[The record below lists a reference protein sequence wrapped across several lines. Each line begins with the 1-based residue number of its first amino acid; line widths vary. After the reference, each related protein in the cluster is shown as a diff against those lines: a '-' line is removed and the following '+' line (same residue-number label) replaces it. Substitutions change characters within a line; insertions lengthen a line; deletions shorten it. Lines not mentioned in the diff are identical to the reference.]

1 MTTSAALSN
10 NPAAGGKGGAKT
22 LDDDDGPDA
31 SLRHLLMTPGVTS
44 YLILNRT
51 GIPVKYS
58 GMEHNTAL
66 HYAAALSELTLAA
79 STFITDT
86 AAIISA
92 NAHNVH
98 GAASNTNALFGGT
111 SALKSDHSQIGGA
124 SGGNGSLTT
133 FRLKTKRNEIVI
145 APDEHFTLIVVHSNQ
160 SNAAADA
167 AAAAAITA
175 TTTDKAEGK
184 KPAAINTDNDA
195 AAE

>member
-10 NPAAGGKGGAKT
+10 NAAANKGTAKT

-79 STFITDT
+79 STFVTDT

-98 GAASNTNALFGGT
+98 GAANNANTLFGSA
-111 SALKSDHSQIGGA
+111 SALKGDHNQLGGA
-124 SGGNGSLTT
+124 SGGNGSLST

-145 APDEHFTLIVVHSNQ
+145 APDEHFTLIVIHSNQ

-175 TTTDKAEGK
+175 TTTDKGDGK
-184 KPAAINTDNDA
+184 KPAPLNTDNDA